1 MIITYTTINNGWCLL
16 LKTAIVQVTKD
27 YLCLTCC
34 EPILQ
39 SKEQKKEATADLSYR
54 FTSPYVKPLNKEYM
68 EGKNT
73 LWEIPK
79 AFATMVHDGLR
90 EMKRPEVKEVIILV
104 EEFDLVSAEFQHAR
118 CNKKTLN
125 NIAIGNLKEVLQ
137 DDVGDFSIITT
148 TYGTP
153 SKEVP
158 ELTSKTY
165 GIPKA
170 LSTELT
176 KRFSEMGLTLL
187 KITPAEIP
195 MLKVAREVVYSYNK
209 TVCYMSIDYAALRV
223 VLVKDSLP
231 IYSRT
236 FTSPI
241 IEAIDIVAQDRQLSI
256 PEALEYIKQFGLA
269 SDYNYNTPAAMRRI
283 EDLRSDLIADVV
295 HNINLVSMSLGLTI
309 DQAVL
314 SDYVGFFPRVT
325 GSIKI
330 IGVSKDVDV
339 ITDQF
344 NTKMALPEL
353 DIDARDNGFKTGS
366 YILFNNLMNCG
377 DKYKNNLMVGL
388 QPLKEK
394 SINIGRTVT
403 IIFSIVAGAAM
414 LVSGGY
420 YAFLNIQ
427 AKMDENT
434 LKEDK
439 YVKAADLL
447 TRQQKAKQ
455 DLEDLIT
462 DQGKLP
468 KCPLSMAETLD
479 ESRKQVTEYDGVTEV
494 TQYSLDYAETDSSSD
509 GPVIKIPISGK
520 IDSFDNLINLKDKLV
535 ANNFFQVANTLNLTQ
550 SDDKTAK
557 NFNFTLSLTN
567 IVDTED
573 EQEKYDIM
581 TGKTTAASSKTEAAT
596 EAATEK

>member
-1 MIITYTTINNGWCLL
+1 M
-16 LKTAIVQVTKD
+16 KTAIVQVTKD

-34 EPILQ
+34 EPIIQ
-39 SKEQKKEATADLSYR
+39 NKDQKKEATADLSYR
-54 FTSPYVKPLNKEYM
+54 FTSPYIKTINKDYM

-90 EMKRPEVKEVIILV
+90 EMKRPEVKEVILLV
-104 EEFDLVSAEFQHAR
+104 EEFDLVSAEFQHVR

-125 NIAIGNLKEVLQ
+125 SIAVDNLKEVLQ
-137 DDVGDFSIITT
+137 NDVKDFSIITT

-153 SKEVP
+153 AKEIP

-165 GIPKA
+165 GIPRA

-223 VLVKDSLP
+223 VIVRDSLP
-231 IYSRT
+231 LYSRT
-236 FTSPI
+236 FASPI
-241 IEAIDIVAQDRQLSI
+241 IEAIDIVAQDRQLSMS
-256 PEALEYIKQFGLA
+256 EALDYIKQYGLA
-269 SDYNYNTPAAMRRI
+269 SDYSYNTPAAMRRI
-283 EDLRSDLIADVV
+283 ENLKSDLVADVI
-295 HNINLVSMSLGLTI
+295 HNINLVAMSLNLTI

-314 SDYVGFFPRVT
+314 SDYVGFFPKVT
-325 GSIKI
+325 GSMKM
-330 IGVSKDVDV
+330 IGASREVEV

-353 DIDARDNGFKTGS
+353 DIDARDSGFKTGS

-394 SINIGRTVT
+394 SINMGRTAT
-403 IIFSIVAGAAM
+403 IIFAIVSGVAM

-427 AKMDENT
+427 ESMDEST
-434 LKEDK
+434 MKEKK
-439 YVKAADLL
+439 YVKAAELISE
-447 TRQQKAKQ
+447 QQKAKQ
-455 DLEDLIT
+455 DLENLVT

-468 KCPLSMAETLD
+468 KCPLSTAETLS
-479 ESRKQVTEYDGVTEV
+479 EAKNQVTDYESVKEV
-494 TQYSLDYAETDSSSD
+494 SGYTLNYTDMSSETN
-509 GPVIKIPISGK
+509 GPAITIPMSGK
-520 IDSFDNLINLKDKLV
+520 IKSFDEYINLKDRIITKK
-535 ANNFFQVANTLNLTQ
+535 FFVVDESMNLTN
-550 SDDKTAK
+550 SDGSSKEE
-557 NFNFTLSLTN
+557 FNFSLSLSN
-567 IVDTED
+567 VVDTKD
-573 EQEKYDIM
+573 EEERYEIM
-581 TGKTTAASSKTEAAT
+581 MGRALPKTETAT
-596 EAATEK
+596 EAATEE

>member
-1 MIITYTTINNGWCLL
+1 M
-16 LKTAIVQVTKD
+16 KTVIVQVTKD

-39 SKEQKKEATADLSYR
+39 NKEQKKEATADLSYR
-54 FTSPYVKPLNKEYM
+54 FTSPYIKPLVKDYM
-68 EGKNT
+68 DGKST
-73 LWEIPK
+73 VWENPK

-90 EMKRPEVKEVIILV
+90 EMKRPEVKEVLVLV

-125 NIAIGNLKEVLQ
+125 NIAVSNLKEVLQ
-137 DDVGDFSIITT
+137 DDAKDFSIITT

-153 SKEVP
+153 AKEVP
-158 ELTSKTY
+158 ELTSKTF
-165 GIPKA
+165 GIPRA

-187 KITPAEIP
+187 KITPADIP

-209 TVCYMSIDYAALRV
+209 TVCYISIDYAALRV
-223 VLVKDSLP
+223 VIVRDSLP
-231 IYSRT
+231 LYSHT
-236 FTSPI
+236 FTSPMV
-241 IEAIDIVAQDRQLSI
+241 EAIDIVAQDRQLSI
-256 PEALEYIKQFGLA
+256 TEALDYIKQYGLT
-269 SDYNYNTPAAMRRI
+269 SDYAYNTPAAMRRI
-283 EDLRSDLIADVV
+283 EDLRADMIADVV

-325 GSIKI
+325 GSFKM

-394 SINIGRTVT
+394 SINIGRTAT
-403 IIFSIVAGAAM
+403 IIFAIVAGAGM

-427 AKMDENT
+427 AKIDEST
-434 LKEDK
+434 LKEKK
-439 YVKAADLL
+439 YVDAADLL
-447 TRQQKAKQ
+447 ARQQKAKQ
-455 DLEDLIT
+455 DLEDLIVDT
-462 DQGKLP
+462 NKLP
-468 KCPLSMAETLD
+468 QCPLSMAETLS
-479 ESRKQVTEYDGVTEV
+479 ESKKQVTDYDGVSDIIS
-494 TQYSLDYAETDSSSD
+494 YSLGYSVAASAGDTPEITA
-509 GPVIKIPISGK
+509 PVSGK
-520 IDSFDNLINLKDKLV
+520 IDSFDSLISLKDKLI
-535 ANNFFQVANTLNLTQ
+535 ANNFFQVSNNFSLTE
-550 SDDKTAK
+550 SEEDKNA
-557 NFNFTLSLTN
+557 FNFSLSLTN
-567 IVDTED
+567 IVDTEEEIKKND
-573 EQEKYDIM
+573 LL
-581 TGKTTAASSKTEAAT
+581 TGSSSIQAKTTEEAT
-596 EAATEK
+596 EPEKK

>member
-1 MIITYTTINNGWCLL
+1 M
-16 LKTAIVQVTKD
+16 KTVIVQVTKD

-39 SKEQKKEATADLSYR
+39 NKEQKKEATADLSYR
-54 FTSPYVKPLNKEYM
+54 FTSPYIKPLVKEYM
-68 EGKNT
+68 DGKST
-73 LWEIPK
+73 LWENPK

-90 EMKRPEVKEVIILV
+90 EMKRPEVKEVLILV

-118 CNKKTLN
+118 CKKKILN
-125 NIAIGNLKEVLQ
+125 SIAINNLKEVLQ
-137 DDVGDFSIITT
+137 DEAKDFSIITT

-153 SKEVP
+153 AKEVP
-158 ELTSKTY
+158 ELTSKTF
-165 GIPKA
+165 GIPKG

-187 KITPAEIP
+187 KITPADIP

-209 TVCYMSIDYAALRV
+209 TVCYISIDYAALRV
-223 VLVKDSLP
+223 VIVRDSLP
-231 IYSRT
+231 LYSHT
-236 FTSPI
+236 FVSPM

-256 PEALEYIKQFGLA
+256 TEALDYIKQYGLT
-269 SDYNYNTPAAMRRI
+269 SDYAYNTPGAMRRI
-283 EDLRSDLIADVV
+283 EELRADLIADVV

-314 SDYVGFFPRVT
+314 SDYVGFFPRVA
-325 GSIKI
+325 GSFKM
-330 IGVSKDVDV
+330 IGVSKEVDV

-394 SINIGRTVT
+394 SLNIGKTAT
-403 IIFSIVAGAAM
+403 IIFAIVAGAGM
-414 LVSGGY
+414 LVGGGY

-427 AKMDENT
+427 AKIDEDT

-439 YVKAADLL
+439 YVKAADLRA
-447 TRQQKAKQ
+447 RQKKAKQ
-455 DLEDLIT
+455 DLEDLIA
-462 DQGKLP
+462 DQNRLP
-468 KCPLSMAETLD
+468 QCPLSMAETLNQ
-479 ESRKQVTEYDGVTEV
+479 SKKQVTEFEGVSDIKD
-494 TQYSLDYAETDSSSD
+494 YSLSYNANSANGEPTITT
-509 GPVIKIPISGK
+509 PASGV
-520 IDSFDNLINLKDKLV
+520 IDSFDSLITLKDKLIANNFFKV
-535 ANNFFQVANTLNLTQ
+535 ANNFSLTEEQ
-550 SDDKTAK
+550 GKAGA
-557 NFNFTLSLTN
+557 FNFTLALTN
-567 IVDTED
+567 VVDTKE
-573 EQEKYDIM
+573 ELEKYAVATGSTAM
-581 TGKTTAASSKTEAAT
+581 TAPSSSETTAEDAK
-596 EAATEK
+596 

>member
-1 MIITYTTINNGWCLL
+1 M
-16 LKTAIVQVTKD
+16 KTAIVQVTKD
-27 YLCLTCC
+27 YLCITCC

-39 SKEQKKEATADLSYR
+39 NKEQKKEATADLSYR
-54 FTSPYVKPLNKEYM
+54 FTSPYVKTLVKEYM

-90 EMKRPEVKEVIILV
+90 EMKRPEVKEVILLV

-125 NIAIGNLKEVLQ
+125 NIAISNLKEVLQ
-137 DDVGDFSIITT
+137 DDIKDFSIITT

-153 SKEVP
+153 AKEVP
-158 ELTSKTY
+158 ELTSKSY
-165 GIPKA
+165 GIPKT

-209 TVCYMSIDYAALRV
+209 TVCYLSIDYAALRV
-223 VLVKDSLP
+223 VLVRDSLP
-231 IYSRT
+231 VYSRT

-241 IEAIDIVAQDRQLSI
+241 IEAIDIVAQDRQLTI
-256 PEALEYIKQFGLA
+256 QEALEYIKQYGLT
-269 SDYNYNTPAAMRRI
+269 SDYNYNSPAAMRRI
-283 EDLRSDLIADVV
+283 EDLRADLIADVV

-325 GSIKI
+325 GSMKI
-330 IGVSKDVDV
+330 IGISKDVDV

-353 DIDARDNGFKTGS
+353 DIDARYNGFKTGS

-394 SINIGRTVT
+394 SINIGRTAT
-403 IIFSIVAGAAM
+403 IAFSIVAGAAM
-414 LVSGGY
+414 LITGGY

-427 AKMDENT
+427 AKVDENT
-434 LKEDK
+434 LKEDQ

-447 TRQQKAKQ
+447 ARQQKAKQ
-455 DLEDLIT
+455 DLEDLIA
-462 DQGKLP
+462 DQNKLP
-468 KCPLSMAETLD
+468 RCPLSISETLD
-479 ESRKQVTEYDGVTEV
+479 EAKTQVTEYEGVKDIT
-494 TQYSLDYAETDSSSD
+494 TYSLTYNDATGGSTPTITV
-509 GPVIKIPISGK
+509 PVTGQL
-520 IDSFDNLINLKDKLV
+520 DSFDTLITLKDKLI
-535 ANNFFQVANTLNLTQ
+535 ANNFFQVANNFNL
-550 SDDKTAK
+550 SANDDKKT
-557 NFNFTLSLTN
+557 NSFSFTLSLTN

-573 EQEKYDIM
+573 EVKKCSAL
-581 TGKTTAASSKTEAAT
+581 TSSGSVAAPTEPAT
-596 EAATEK
+596 QG

>member
-1 MIITYTTINNGWCLL
+1 M
-16 LKTAIVQVTKD
+16 KTAIVQVTKD

-39 SKEQKKEATADLSYR
+39 NKDQKKEATADLSYR
-54 FTSPYVKPLNKEYM
+54 FTSPYVKTLNKDYM

-90 EMKRPEVKEVIILV
+90 EMKRPEVKEVIVLV

-125 NIAIGNLKEVLQ
+125 SIAVDNLKEVLQ
-137 DDVGDFSIITT
+137 NDVKDFSIITT

-153 SKEVP
+153 AKEVP

-223 VLVKDSLP
+223 VLVRDSLP

-241 IEAIDIVAQDRQLSI
+241 IEAIDIVAQDRQLSVT
-256 PEALEYIKQFGLA
+256 EALEYIKQYGLA
-269 SDYNYNTPAAMRRI
+269 SDYSYNTPAAMRRI
-283 EDLRSDLIADVV
+283 ESLKSDLIADVV
-295 HNINLVSMSLGLTI
+295 HNINLVAMSLDLTI

-314 SDYVGFFPRVT
+314 SDYVGFFPKVT
-325 GSIKI
+325 GSMKI
-330 IGVSKDVDV
+330 IGISKEVEV

-353 DIDARDNGFKTGS
+353 DIDARDSGFKTGS

-394 SINIGRTVT
+394 SIDIGRTAT
-403 IIFSIVAGAAM
+403 IIFAIVSGAAM

-434 LKEDK
+434 MKEDE

-447 TRQQKAKQ
+447 ERQQKAKQ
-455 DLEDLIT
+455 NLEDLIT

-468 KCPLSMAETLD
+468 KCALSMADTLN
-479 ESRKQVTEYDGVTEV
+479 EAKSQVTEYDGVTDVEA
-494 TQYSLDYAETDSSSD
+494 YSLSYEETNSGNE
-509 GPVIKIPISGK
+509 GPVISIPISGK
-520 IDSFDNLINLKDKLV
+520 IDSFDNYINLKDRLV
-535 ANNFFQVANTLNLTQ
+535 ANSFFDVEKALNL
-550 SDDKTAK
+550 SGSEEDSKSA
-557 NFNFTLSLTN
+557 FNFTLALTN
-567 IVDTED
+567 VVDTED
-573 EQEKYDIM
+573 EKEKYDIM
-581 TGKTTAASSKTEAAT
+581 TGKITPETKTETAT
-596 EAATEK
+596 EAGE

>member
-1 MIITYTTINNGWCLL
+1 M
-16 LKTAIVQVTKD
+16 KTAIVQVTKD

-34 EPILQ
+34 EPIIQ
-39 SKEQKKEATADLSYR
+39 NKDQKKEATADLSYR
-54 FTSPYVKPLNKEYM
+54 FTSPYIKTINKDYM

-90 EMKRPEVKEVIILV
+90 EMKRPEVKEVILLV

-125 NIAIGNLKEVLQ
+125 SIAVDNLKEVLQ
-137 DDVGDFSIITT
+137 NDVKDFSIITT

-153 SKEVP
+153 AKEIP

-165 GIPKA
+165 GIPRA

-223 VLVKDSLP
+223 VIVRDSLP
-231 IYSRT
+231 LYSRT
-236 FTSPI
+236 FASPI
-241 IEAIDIVAQDRQLSI
+241 IEAIDIVAQDRQLSMS
-256 PEALEYIKQFGLA
+256 EALDYIKQYGLA
-269 SDYNYNTPAAMRRI
+269 SDYSYNTPAAMRRI
-283 EDLRSDLIADVV
+283 ENLKSDLVADVI
-295 HNINLVSMSLGLTI
+295 HNINLVAMSLNLTI

-314 SDYVGFFPRVT
+314 SDYVGFFPKVT
-325 GSIKI
+325 GSMKM
-330 IGVSKDVDV
+330 IGASREVEV

-353 DIDARDNGFKTGS
+353 DIDARDSGFKTGS

-394 SINIGRTVT
+394 SINMGRTAT
-403 IIFSIVAGAAM
+403 IIFAIVSGVAM

-427 AKMDENT
+427 ESMDEST
-434 LKEDK
+434 MKEKK
-439 YVKAADLL
+439 YVKAAELISE
-447 TRQQKAKQ
+447 QQKAKQ
-455 DLEDLIT
+455 DLENLVT

-468 KCPLSMAETLD
+468 KCPLSTAETLS
-479 ESRKQVTEYDGVTEV
+479 EAKNQVTDYESVEEV
-494 TQYSLDYAETDSSSD
+494 SGYTLNYTDMSSETN
-509 GPVIKIPISGK
+509 GPAITIPMSGK
-520 IDSFDNLINLKDKLV
+520 IKSFDEYINLKDRIITKK
-535 ANNFFQVANTLNLTQ
+535 FFVVDESMNLTN
-550 SDDKTAK
+550 SDGSSKEE
-557 NFNFTLSLTN
+557 FNFSLSLSN
-567 IVDTED
+567 VVDTKD
-573 EQEKYDIM
+573 EEERYEIM
-581 TGKTTAASSKTEAAT
+581 MGRALPKTETAT
-596 EAATEK
+596 EAATEE

>member
-1 MIITYTTINNGWCLL
+1 M
-16 LKTAIVQVTKD
+16 KTAIVQVTKD

-34 EPILQ
+34 EPIIQ
-39 SKEQKKEATADLSYR
+39 NKDQKKEATADLSYR
-54 FTSPYVKPLNKEYM
+54 FTSPYIKTLNKDYM

-90 EMKRPEVKEVIILV
+90 EMKRPEVKEVILLV
-104 EEFDLVSAEFQHAR
+104 EEFDLVSAEFQHVR

-125 NIAIGNLKEVLQ
+125 SIAVDNLKEVLQ
-137 DDVGDFSIITT
+137 NDVKDFSIITT

-153 SKEVP
+153 AKEIP

-165 GIPKA
+165 GIPRA

-223 VLVKDSLP
+223 VIVRDSLP
-231 IYSRT
+231 LYSRT
-236 FTSPI
+236 FASPI
-241 IEAIDIVAQDRQLSI
+241 IEAIDIVAQDRQLSMS
-256 PEALEYIKQFGLA
+256 EALDYIKQYGLA
-269 SDYNYNTPAAMRRI
+269 SDYSYNTPAAMRRI
-283 EDLRSDLIADVV
+283 ENLKSDLVADVI
-295 HNINLVSMSLGLTI
+295 HNINLVAMSLNLTI

-314 SDYVGFFPRVT
+314 SDYVGFFPKVT
-325 GSIKI
+325 GSMKM
-330 IGVSKDVDV
+330 IGASREVEV

-353 DIDARDNGFKTGS
+353 DIDARDSGFKTGS

-394 SINIGRTVT
+394 SINMGRTAT
-403 IIFSIVAGAAM
+403 IIFAIVSGVAM

-427 AKMDENT
+427 ESMDEST
-434 LKEDK
+434 MKEKK
-439 YVKAADLL
+439 YVKAAELISE
-447 TRQQKAKQ
+447 QQKAKQ
-455 DLEDLIT
+455 DLENLVT

-468 KCPLSMAETLD
+468 KCPLSTAETLS
-479 ESRKQVTEYDGVTEV
+479 EAKNQVTDYESVEEV
-494 TQYSLDYAETDSSSD
+494 NGYTLNYTDMSSETD
-509 GPVIKIPISGK
+509 GPAITIPMSGK
-520 IDSFDNLINLKDKLV
+520 IKSFDEYINLKDRIITKK
-535 ANNFFQVANTLNLTQ
+535 FFVVDESMNLTN
-550 SDDKTAK
+550 SDGSSKEE
-557 NFNFTLSLTN
+557 FNFSLSLSN
-567 IVDTED
+567 VVDTKD
-573 EQEKYDIM
+573 EEERYEIM
-581 TGKTTAASSKTEAAT
+581 MGRALPKTETAT
-596 EAATEK
+596 EAATEE

>member
-1 MIITYTTINNGWCLL
+1 M
-16 LKTAIVQVTKD
+16 KTVIVQVTKD

-39 SKEQKKEATADLSYR
+39 NKEQKKEATADLSYR
-54 FTSPYVKPLNKEYM
+54 FTSPYIKPLVKDYM
-68 EGKNT
+68 DGKST
-73 LWEIPK
+73 LWENPK

-90 EMKRPEVKEVIILV
+90 EMKRPEVKEVLILV

-125 NIAIGNLKEVLQ
+125 SIAISNLKEVLQ
-137 DDVGDFSIITT
+137 DEVKDFSIITT

-153 SKEVP
+153 AKEVP
-158 ELTSKTY
+158 ELTSKTF

-187 KITPAEIP
+187 KITPADIP

-209 TVCYMSIDYAALRV
+209 TVCYISIDYAALRV
-223 VLVKDSLP
+223 VIVRDSLP
-231 IYSRT
+231 LYSHT
-236 FTSPI
+236 FVSPM
-241 IEAIDIVAQDRQLSI
+241 IEAIDIVAQDRQLS
-256 PEALEYIKQFGLA
+256 PTEALDYIKQYGLT
-269 SDYNYNTPAAMRRI
+269 SDYAYNTPGAMRRI
-283 EDLRSDLIADVV
+283 EELRADLIADVV

-309 DQAVL
+309 DQTVL

-325 GSIKI
+325 GSFKM
-330 IGVSKDVDV
+330 IGVSKEVDV

-394 SINIGRTVT
+394 SINIGRTAT
-403 IIFSIVAGAAM
+403 IIFSIVAGAGM

-420 YAFLNIQ
+420 FAFLNIQ
-427 AKMDENT
+427 AKIDEDT
-434 LKEDK
+434 LKEEK

-447 TRQQKAKQ
+447 ARQQKAKQ
-455 DLEDLIT
+455 DLEDLIA
-462 DQGKLP
+462 DQNKLP
-468 KCPLSMAETLD
+468 QCPLSMAETLNQ
-479 ESRKQVTEYDGVTEV
+479 SKKQVTEFDGVSDIKD
-494 TQYSLDYAETDSSSD
+494 YSLTYNTSTL
-509 GPVIKIPISGK
+509 SGEPT
-520 IDSFDNLINLKDKLV
+520 ITTPASGTIESFDSLISLKDKLIANNFFKV
-535 ANNFFQVANTLNLTQ
+535 ANNFSLTEEQ
-550 SDDKTAK
+550 GKAGA
-557 NFNFTLSLTN
+557 FNFSLSLTN
-567 IVDTED
+567 VIDTE
-573 EQEKYDIM
+573 EEIKKYELV
-581 TGKTTAASSKTEAAT
+581 TGSSVMETTTSETAT
-596 EAATEK
+596 EPAK